1 MPLPLAVWAAAGLGA
16 AGVSLYKNMTNA
28 KAIVKETINRYTEE
42 RYKFYKEEEK
52 LLPLIS
58 ELGLLKLAV
67 WKSYGRMFTVLDTI
81 ENKPGHYSFRN
92 HLDVHMLPANEKRLK
107 KIGITVEELHQN
119 KLDRIGTGLLTA
131 IALHGGAVNSYNEIM
146 QNGQKKDV
154 PTILETISANPMDS
168 DEYGELEE
176 LAVLKALMNLPA
188 ILGDEAFEEIAAEK
202 MTKEEAL
209 KFKHKIDNRSLI
221 LADGGGKLQR
231 LHDVL
236 VSTIRIMKNLN
247 QQYLERI
254 VYLEKL
260 VKVRNDYKEF
270 SLEEKDNLNFCV
282 VLGHALRQVAR
293 TDMVLKNGDVSVINN
308 AEIYAVYDEI
318 HDLLPAEEPL
328 NY

>member
-1 MPLPLAVWAAAGLGA
+1 MVNIASMLDRDGNPYHCAILDDTDLNA
-16 AGVSLYKNMTNA
+16 VSLSNLSTHY
-28 KAIVKETINRYTEE
+28 
-42 RYKFYKEEEK
+42 
-52 LLPLIS
+52 LQGGS
-58 ELGLLKLAV
+58 DG
-67 WKSYGRMFTVLDTI
+67 DT
-81 ENKPGHYSFRN
+81 S
-92 HLDVHMLPANEKRLK
+92 
-107 KIGITVEELHQN
+107 
-119 KLDRIGTGLLTA
+119 
-131 IALHGGAVNSYNEIM
+131 
-146 QNGQKKDV
+146 
-154 PTILETISANPMDS
+154 
-168 DEYGELEE
+168 
-176 LAVLKALMNLPA
+176 
-188 ILGDEAFEEIAAEK
+188 DEAFEEVAAEK